1 MAKMIWATFIL
12 YSNYK
17 IDKYLGLFFAYSILS
32 KQWYVSYSLTDW
44 KMLSSEPKILG
55 AGPSTGVTPPIP
67 STGELGF
74 TASAPEIGA
83 GLIPTTTL
91 FWRKKYV

>member
-1 MAKMIWATFIL
+1 
-12 YSNYK
+12 
-17 IDKYLGLFFAYSILS
+17 
-32 KQWYVSYSLTDW
+32 
-44 KMLSSEPKILG
+44 MLSSEPKILG

-91 FWRKKYV
+91 FGRKNMSEYLSRHNIFQCLICTFGI

>member
-1 MAKMIWATFIL
+1 
-12 YSNYK
+12 
-17 IDKYLGLFFAYSILS
+17 
-32 KQWYVSYSLTDW
+32 
-44 KMLSSEPKILG
+44 MLSSEPKILG

-91 FWRKKYV
+91 FGRKNMFEYLTRHNIYYLPFWYLIHLYLRVIKSTLSFSI